1 MSLQK
6 GFTLIEILIVIA
18 ILGLLFSVTIPVSY
32 ELYENYKNSLKV
44 QDLMFYISTLKRES
58 FLYSEPIEISSS
70 DGAILV
76 NGEKRTFN
84 DLFIVISQPFRFF
97 KNGTTE
103 GGQIEVRI
111 NNGLYKIKVSSPFG
125 EITLER
131 GNVEKPQ

>member
-1 MSLQK
+1 MISKK

-44 QDLMFYISTLKRES
+44 QDFMLYISSLKRGS

-70 DGAILV
+70 EGSIVV
-76 NGEKRTFN
+76 NGEKKTFN
-84 DLFIVISQPFRFF
+84 DLYITISQPFRFF

-103 GGQIEVRI
+103 GGQIEVKI
-111 NNGLYKIKVSSPFG
+111 GNKLYKVIVSSPFG
-125 EITLER
+125 EISLDN
-131 GNVEKPQ
+131 GYAKK